1 MIMTSVIIV
10 DDNED
15 IVSSLSE
22 LLEFHGINV
31 LGKGYNGFDAV
42 QLFNQHNP
50 DVVLLDLQMPEYDGL
65 YALRIIR
72 EKDVKASVII
82 ITGGIPESQ
91 SDEIHLL
98 RPAKIMIK
106 PIDVNTL
113 IESIL
118 EESNN
123 NMPFKIKYSFNDDL
137 TTYTCILTYDQYQN
151 FKKLPVLQKCEIIN
165 KDEKNIE
172 SYKNEMQHAL
182 NLAAKN
188 DVTHIQKLSEAL

>member
-1 MIMTSVIIV
+1 MTSVIVI

-22 LLEFHGINV
+22 ILEFHGIDV

-65 YALRIIR
+65 YALRKIR

-82 ITGGIPESQ
+82 ITGGFPESQ
-91 SDEIHLL
+91 NDEIDLL
-98 RPAKIMIK
+98 RPAKIMFK
-106 PIDVNTL
+106 PVDVNTL
-113 IESIL
+113 IESVL
-118 EESNN
+118 EASHN
-123 NMPFKIKYSFNDDL
+123 NMPFKIKYAFNEDP
-137 TTYTCILTYDQYQN
+137 TTYTCILTYDQYKN
-151 FKKLPVLQKCEIIN
+151 FKNLPILQKCEIIN

-172 SYKNEMQHAL
+172 AYKNEMQNAL

-188 DVTHIQKLSEAL
+188 DVTHIRKLSEIL

>member
-98 RPAKIMIK
+98 RPVKIMIK
-106 PIDVNTL
+106 PVDVNTL
-113 IESIL
+113 LESIL
-118 EESNN
+118 EESSKNLS
-123 NMPFKIKYSFNDDL
+123 FKIN
-137 TTYTCILTYDQYQN
+137 
-151 FKKLPVLQKCEIIN
+151 
-165 KDEKNIE
+165 
-172 SYKNEMQHAL
+172 
-182 NLAAKN
+182 
-188 DVTHIQKLSEAL
+188 